1 MIKSYTKKFSK
12 KDKNL
17 FYNEI
22 MWLEKLEKFKIAPKI
37 LNINHNKLKLELSY
51 EGKNISKSNVPK
63 NWRNQLKIILSILK
77 KNGCHHSDLK
87 PSNILVK
94 NNKINIIDF
103 AQSSSIQFSFIKKLN
118 KNFYKKNRSY
128 SDEFAI
134 KRVNLL
140 IENDLYISN
149 DLRVMVIWDSKNF
162 FEIFKKIKVN
172 KKINIIDKIDYKK
185 EFFKDITNNSIFWLN
200 LFYNR
205 DVSKLTN
212 KLTKNFTVLIIES
225 INPKFSL
232 NKMFFTNEKRVTD
245 ETVIKLKKKN
255 RMNRTNYFHISDNF
269 EEAKRNAF
277 FLSRSKEDLP
287 FKYFVQTQY
296 KYNSINHFMKRI
308 KSIPSVNSVILRDQK
323 SDNDDIDILVDNYHK
338 FKRGIDAQSYKLKK
352 LSLINNSG
360 DPFEDYGHKVSN
372 FILVKNR
379 KVYLDIRYIGDN
391 YFDKN
396 WQKKIISRYGSK
408 KKITDNQDIFY
419 VLLYHIIYHKGYI
432 TPKYLPIIKKKLKI
446 KNIKLDYLKVL
457 VDKYMKNNGYHYV
470 RPNDITIPVIFEM
483 DLKELEEEFDLI
495 KKQIHVKNFPSANK
509 MIFNLFKVYKFKL
522 FFFIKLYQIL
532 FLNTLSLLKK
542 IFKFIL
548 FNNLKNKFRFNLYE

>member
-17 FYNEI
+17 FHNEI

-103 AQSSSIQFSFIKKLN
+103 AQSSSIQFSFNKKLN

-245 ETVIKLKKKN
+245 ETVIKLKKK
-255 RMNRTNYFHISDNF
+255 I
-269 EEAKRNAF
+269 E
-277 FLSRSKEDLP
+277 
-287 FKYFVQTQY
+287 
-296 KYNSINHFMKRI
+296 
-308 KSIPSVNSVILRDQK
+308 
-323 SDNDDIDILVDNYHK
+323 
-338 FKRGIDAQSYKLKK
+338 
-352 LSLINNSG
+352 
-360 DPFEDYGHKVSN
+360 
-372 FILVKNR
+372 
-379 KVYLDIRYIGDN
+379 
-391 YFDKN
+391 
-396 WQKKIISRYGSK
+396 
-408 KKITDNQDIFY
+408 
-419 VLLYHIIYHKGYI
+419 
-432 TPKYLPIIKKKLKI
+432 
-446 KNIKLDYLKVL
+446 
-457 VDKYMKNNGYHYV
+457 
-470 RPNDITIPVIFEM
+470 
-483 DLKELEEEFDLI
+483 
-495 KKQIHVKNFPSANK
+495 
-509 MIFNLFKVYKFKL
+509 
-522 FFFIKLYQIL
+522 
-532 FLNTLSLLKK
+532 
-542 IFKFIL
+542 
-548 FNNLKNKFRFNLYE
+548 